1 MTKRG
6 DMTAGVKASVV
17 TGSNVKHDNVKHANE
32 YDVAVAVAVILMVM
46 LVILFD
52 CTVMIFLSR

>member
-1 MTKRG
+1 
-6 DMTAGVKASVV
+6 MTAGVKASVV

>member
-1 MTKRG
+1 
-6 DMTAGVKASVV
+6 MTAGVKASVV

-32 YDVAVAVAVILMVM
+32 YDVAVAVILMVM